1 MNRLNKWFD
10 EIDKWIEAAVKLNRF
25 MFLLSRT
32 KNKRIQNKLLK
43 KIEKLNIEVY
53 ADN

>member
-1 MNRLNKWFD
+1 MLKKWFD
-10 EIDKWIEAAVKLNRF
+10 AIVKLNRH

-43 KIEKLNIEVY
+43 KIEKLNIEVFTPK
-53 ADN
+53 

>member
-1 MNRLNKWFD
+1 MREFLDNIIQVDR
-10 EIDKWIEAAVKLNRF
+10 A

-43 KIEKLNIEVY
+43 RIERLNIAIFAPDFEWGEPLI
-53 ADN
+53 